1 MEILNRINAP
11 FGNGVWS
18 EIDATL
24 GEFLAKRLNIRSVVD
39 FNANYSYEDD
49 AISTKALHE
58 VSNKKGLS
66 IATREPIKMVEI
78 KKSFTLSKSV
88 IEDIKRG
95 VEDYDDSALANAA
108 NEFGAVENEMI
119 LNGLKEANIEG
130 IVVNKEVESITVNST
145 KEILSGVAKSLGVFN
160 KNFVDGGFKLVISSN
175 TLASLYTEFF
185 DGISVK
191 AKIDDILG
199 ANNIVVNEDIGDKK
213 ALLISQ
219 RGEDF
224 EFFSGLDVS
233 LGYEKET
240 KDSVELFLMQTCAF
254 RVLGPEAA
262 VVLNIK

>member
-11 FGNGVWS
+11 FGSGVWS
-18 EIDATL
+18 ELDNTL
-24 GEFLAKRLNIRSVVD
+24 GKFLAKRLNLRGIID
-39 FNANYSYEDD
+39 FNQGYTYDDD
-49 AISTKALHE
+49 AISTKSLNE

-66 IATREPIKMVEI
+66 IGTRVPIKMVEV
-78 KKSFTLSKSV
+78 KKTFSLNKDV

-95 VEDYDDSALANAA
+95 IEDYDDSALANAA
-108 NEFGAVENEMI
+108 NEFATVENTMI

-130 IVVNKEVESITVNST
+130 IIANKEVESLTVNST
-145 KEILSGVAKSLGVFN
+145 KEILSAVAKSLGIFN
-160 KNFVDGGFKLVISSN
+160 KNFVEGNIKLILSSS
-175 TLASLYTEFF
+175 TLAKLYTEFF

-199 ANNIVVNEDIGDKK
+199 SGNIVVNEDIGDKT
-213 ALLISQ
+213 ALLLSQ

-233 LGYEKET
+233 LGYEKEL
-240 KDSVELFLMQTCAF
+240 KDGIELFLIQTCAF

-262 VVLNIK
+262 VVLNLK